1 MSGHFAFEKLFLFT
15 YNILDEQNPITKPK
29 REFIKEFN
37 ILEKIVV
44 ASPGVT
50 VLVIVPVDQ

>member
-1 MSGHFAFEKLFLFT
+1 MKNNKFFEFT
-15 YNILDEQNPITKPK
+15 YNILDEQNPITEPK

-37 ILEKIVV
+37 ILEKIIV